1 MNRITRNHSG
11 TPLPQADGN
20 GNPMRPTAEDGLC
33 PGQITSSAWEGW
45 WWGDS
50 AGESATDS
58 EIGKGDR
65 G

>member
-11 TPLPQADGN
+11 TPLPQADGSAK
-20 GNPMRPTAEDGLC
+20 PVRPTSEDGLW

-50 AGESATDS
+50 AEVSATDS
-58 EIGKGDR
+58 AIGKGND

>member
-11 TPLPQADGN
+11 IPVQPADGN
-20 GNPMRPTAEDGLC
+20 GIAMGPTAADGLW

-45 WWGDS
+45 WWGES
-50 AGESATDS
+50 AEESATDS
-58 EIGKGDR
+58 GIGKGHD